1 MNEQNEFSDEEN
13 FKFFGL
19 GGCNEVGRSCHIIEY
34 KNKVIMLD
42 SGMHPALSGHA
53 SFPYFDE
60 YDISKVD
67 ILLISHFHV
76 DHSASLPY
84 VMQQSNF
91 RGKVFMTG
99 AKGNRFGQPYRKQV
113 PLPGLRLW
121 RFVFPEGC

>member
-67 ILLISHFHV
+67 IKPKFEDKKMFFVLSSTV
-76 DHSASLPY
+76 KSKNNE
-84 VMQQSNF
+84 QQ
-91 RGKVFMTG
+91 
-99 AKGNRFGQPYRKQV
+99 
-113 PLPGLRLW
+113 
-121 RFVFPEGC
+121 